1 MPPTKKT
8 TAAKT
13 APKTGSK
20 TGSKS
25 GPKEALALPAPK
37 KSKAAAHKAEAA
49 DSAAAAETGAA
60 PGQRTVAVSGSQ
72 SGLGLAI
79 RRHLEAAGVRV
90 IGIDLPGKGAEVEA
104 DLSKP
109 EGRKR
114 AVQGVNEACGGTLQG
129 LVANAGIDAKDSALT
144 FGVNYDGAVDLLK
157 GLQPALARAAK
168 HGGAAAVVTV
178 SHAILISPGV
188 KVRAAD
194 ALLDGK
200 PGRARLWLGGGNP
213 YPVSKLA
220 LARWIRREA
229 PGADWAGAGIVLN
242 GVCPGAIETP
252 MLEKDLKD
260 KVKGPIIRAMPKPLG
275 RNSKPEDLAGIYE
288 FLLSPQARYI
298 VGQLITADGGVEAT
312 WRGDDWP
319 RAWDIS
325 TARFLINLFGNKK
338 SR

>member
-1 MPPTKKT
+1 MPSTKKT
-8 TAAKT
+8 TASETAAKAAPKA
-13 APKTGSK
+13 APKTRVASAA
-20 TGSKS
+20 S
-25 GPKEALALPAPK
+25 K
-37 KSKAAAHKAEAA
+37 KSKADASDHATADAPAAV
-49 DSAAAAETGAA
+49 ETVLVPGA
-60 PGQRTVAVSGSQ
+60 QRCITVSGSQ

-79 RRHLEAAGVRV
+79 RRHLESVGLRV

-109 EGRKR
+109 TGRQR
-114 AVQGVNEACGGTLQG
+114 AVQGVLDACGGTLQG
-129 LVANAGIDAKDSALT
+129 LVANAGIDSKEAALT
-144 FGVNYDGAVDLLK
+144 FAVNYDGAVDLLK

-168 HGGAAAVVTV
+168 HGGASAVVTV
-178 SHAILISPGV
+178 SHAVMISPGI

-194 ALLDGK
+194 ALLEGK
-200 PGRARLWLGGGNP
+200 HGRARLWLGGGMP

-229 PGADWAGAGIVLN
+229 PGADWAGAGISLN

-260 KVKGPIIRAMPKPLG
+260 KIKGPIIRAMPKPLG

-288 FLLSPQARYI
+288 FLLSPHARYI
-298 VGQLITADGGVEAT
+298 VGQMITADGGVEAT

-325 TARFLINLFGNKK
+325 MARFLINLFGNKK
-338 SR
+338 SK

>member
-1 MPPTKKT
+1 MPTSKKT
-8 TAAKT
+8 TAPKDATKAPAK
-13 APKTGSK
+13 AASK
-20 TGSKS
+20 TR
-25 GPKEALALPAPK
+25 LALPAPK
-37 KSKAAAHKAEAA
+37 KAKAAAAPA
-49 DSAAAAETGAA
+49 DAAEPGAA
-60 PGQRTVAVSGSQ
+60 PAQRTVAVSGSQ

-114 AVQGVNEACGGTLQG
+114 AVQGVNDACGGTLQG
-129 LVANAGIDAKDSALT
+129 LVANAGIDAKDSTLT
-144 FGVNYDGAVDLLK
+144 FAVNYDGAVDLLE

-288 FLLSPQARYI
+288 FLLSPQARFI

-325 TARFLINLFGNKK
+325 TARFLINLFGK

>member
-1 MPPTKKT
+1 MPSTKKT

-13 APKTGSK
+13 AA
-20 TGSKS
+20 
-25 GPKEALALPAPK
+25 EAAPK
-37 KSKAAAHKAEAA
+37 RRIAAPSKAKAAAADKANAAAPAA
-49 DSAAAAETGAA
+49 DEAAAAPDA
-60 PGQRTVAVSGSQ
+60 PRCVAVSGSQ

-79 RRHLEAAGVRV
+79 RRHLEGVGLRV

-104 DLSKP
+104 DLSKQA
-109 EGRKR
+109 GRQR
-114 AVQGVNEACGGTLQG
+114 AVQGVLDACGGKLHG
-129 LVANAGIDAKDSALT
+129 LVANAGIDSKEAELT
-144 FGVNYDGAVDLLK
+144 FAVNYDGAVDLLK

-178 SHAILISPGV
+178 SHAVMISPGI

-194 ALLDGK
+194 ALLDGH
-200 PGRARLWLGGGNP
+200 PGRARLWLGRSMP

-220 LARWIRREA
+220 LARWIRRNA
-229 PGADWAGAGIVLN
+229 PGADWAGAGIALN

>member
-1 MPPTKKT
+1 MPTSKKT
-8 TAAKT
+8 TTPKDASKAPAKAA
-13 APKTGSK
+13 SK
-20 TGSKS
+20 TR
-25 GPKEALALPAPK
+25 LALPAPK
-37 KSKAAAHKAEAA
+37 KTKAAAAQAE
-49 DSAAAAETGAA
+49 SAAAEAGAA
-60 PGQRTVAVSGSQ
+60 PAQRSVAVSGSQ

-114 AVQGVNEACGGTLQG
+114 AVQGVNDACGGTLQG
-129 LVANAGIDAKDSALT
+129 LVANAGIDAKDAALT

-188 KVRAAD
+188 RTRAAD

-229 PGADWAGAGIVLN
+229 PGADWAGAGISLN

-325 TARFLINLFGNKK
+325 TARFLINLFDK

>member
-1 MPPTKKT
+1 MPSTKKT
-8 TAAKT
+8 TASKT
-13 APKTGSK
+13 AAKATPKTRVASAA
-20 TGSKS
+20 S
-25 GPKEALALPAPK
+25 K
-37 KSKAAAHKAEAA
+37 KSKADASDHATA
-49 DSAAAAETGAA
+49 DAPAVAETALVPGA
-60 PGQRTVAVSGSQ
+60 QRCVAVSGSQ

-79 RRHLEAAGVRV
+79 RRHLEGVGLRV

-109 EGRKR
+109 TGRQR
-114 AVQGVNEACGGTLQG
+114 AVQGVLDACGGTLQG
-129 LVANAGIDAKDSALT
+129 LVANAGIDSKEAALT
-144 FGVNYDGAVDLLK
+144 FAVNYDGAVDLLK

-168 HGGAAAVVTV
+168 HGGASAVVTV
-178 SHAILISPGV
+178 SHAVMISPGI

-194 ALLDGK
+194 ALLEGK
-200 PGRARLWLGGGNP
+200 HGRARLWLGGGMP

-229 PGADWAGAGIVLN
+229 PGADWAGAGISLN

-260 KVKGPIIRAMPKPLG
+260 KIKGPIIRAMPKPLG

-288 FLLSPQARYI
+288 FLLSPHARYI
-298 VGQLITADGGVEAT
+298 VGQMITADGGVEAT

-325 TARFLINLFGNKK
+325 MARFLINLFGNKK
-338 SR
+338 SK

>member
-1 MPPTKKT
+1 M
-8 TAAKT
+8 
-13 APKTGSK
+13 
-20 TGSKS
+20 
-25 GPKEALALPAPK
+25 
-37 KSKAAAHKAEAA
+37 
-49 DSAAAAETGAA
+49 
-60 PGQRTVAVSGSQ
+60 
-72 SGLGLAI
+72 
-79 RRHLEAAGVRV
+79 RV

-109 EGRKR
+109 QGRQR
-114 AVQGVNEACGGTLQG
+114 AVQGVLDACGGTLHG
-129 LVANAGIDAKDSALT
+129 LVANAGIDSKDVALT
-144 FGVNYDGAVDLLK
+144 FAVNYDGAVELLQ

-178 SHAILISPGV
+178 SHAIMISPGV
-188 KVRAAD
+188 KARAAD
-194 ALLDGK
+194 ALLEGHPK
-200 PGRARLWLGGGNP
+200 RARLWLGGGMP

-229 PGADWAGAGIVLN
+229 PGADWAGAGISLN

-260 KVKGPIIRAMPKPLG
+260 KIKGPIIRAMPKPLG

-288 FLLSPQARYI
+288 FLLSPQAHYV
-298 VGQLITADGGVEAT
+298 VGQLIAVDGGVEAT

-325 TARFLINLFGNKK
+325 MARFLINLFGNKK

>member
-1 MPPTKKT
+1 
-8 TAAKT
+8 
-13 APKTGSK
+13 
-20 TGSKS
+20 
-25 GPKEALALPAPK
+25 
-37 KSKAAAHKAEAA
+37 
-49 DSAAAAETGAA
+49 
-60 PGQRTVAVSGSQ
+60 
-72 SGLGLAI
+72 
-79 RRHLEAAGVRV
+79 VRV

-114 AVQGVNEACGGTLQG
+114 AVQGVSEACGGTLQG

>member
-1 MPPTKKT
+1 MPTSKKT
-8 TAAKT
+8 PTAKAATKDAPKAAPKSAAKT
-13 APKTGSK
+13 R
-20 TGSKS
+20 
-25 GPKEALALPAPK
+25 LALPAPK
-37 KSKAAAHKAEAA
+37 KAKAGAAQTESAAA
-49 DSAAAAETGAA
+49 DSGAA
-60 PGQRTVAVSGSQ
+60 LSQRTVAVSGSQ

-114 AVQGVNEACGGTLQG
+114 AVQGVNDACSGTLQG
-129 LVANAGIDAKDSALT
+129 LVANAGIDAKDATLT

-157 GLQPALARAAK
+157 GMQPALARAAK

-288 FLLSPQARYI
+288 FLLSPQARFI

-325 TARFLINLFGNKK
+325 TARFLINLFGK